1 MQGEFWRRHD
11 DAGRIGDTPR
21 FGGTN
26 GYTKTEKAKG
36 LRSLNVIERSD
47 VIRQVN
53 SLRGKEKTMVWTR
66 VMWSGLKES
75 SYN

>member
-26 GYTKTEKAKG
+26 GYTKTGKSNRTEI
-36 LRSLNVIERSD
+36 LER
-47 VIRQVN
+47 
-53 SLRGKEKTMVWTR
+53 
-66 VMWSGLKES
+66 
-75 SYN
+75 Y